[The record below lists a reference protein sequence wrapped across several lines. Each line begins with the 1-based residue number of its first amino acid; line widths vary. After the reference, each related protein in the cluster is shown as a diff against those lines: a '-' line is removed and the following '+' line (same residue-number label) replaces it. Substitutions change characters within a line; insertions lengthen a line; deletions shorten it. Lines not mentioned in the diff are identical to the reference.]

1 MKIANRFGTTLI
13 MDERRRV
20 KISKYLSK
28 HLRHQPKRLGLTLQ
42 AGGWVEVATL
52 LAACKA
58 HGFSVSPSE
67 LDEVVFGGD
76 KQRFSFDE
84 ARKRI
89 RANHGHSVAVDLGY
103 EPTIPPRVLY
113 HGTAEKSVASILE
126 QGLKPLGR
134 AKVHLSLDVET
145 AVSVGRRHGKAVVLE
160 IDTGPMRKAG
170 HAFYFAASGVWLTD
184 AVPPHFLR
192 LSEGPQTSNMQG

>member
-1 MKIANRFGTTLI
+1 

-28 HLRHQPKRLGLTLQ
+28 HLRHQPRRLGLTLQ
-42 AGGWVEVATL
+42 TGGWVEVDVL

-58 HGFSVSPSE
+58 HGFSVSRSE
-67 LDEVVFGGD
+67 LDGVVFGGG

-84 ARKRI
+84 ARKQI
-89 RANHGHSVAVDLGY
+89 RANHGHSVDVDLCY
-103 EPTIPPRVLY
+103 EATIPPSVLY
-113 HGTAEKSVASILE
+113 HGTAENSVPSILE
-126 QGLKPLGR
+126 QGLKALGR

-145 AVSVGRRHGKAVVLE
+145 AVSVGRRHGKPVVLE
-160 IDTGPMRKAG
+160 IDTGAMREAG

-184 AVPPHFLR
+184 AVPHRFLR
-192 LSEGPQTSNMQG
+192 LRETPHILHMDR